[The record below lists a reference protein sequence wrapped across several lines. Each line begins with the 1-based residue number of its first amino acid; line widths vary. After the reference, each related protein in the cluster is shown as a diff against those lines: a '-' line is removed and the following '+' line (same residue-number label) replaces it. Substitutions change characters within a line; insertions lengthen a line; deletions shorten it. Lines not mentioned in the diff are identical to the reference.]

1 MVLTGGAAML
11 VMVAVT
17 GFLHRDMR
25 DGLATVVEF
34 FWHW

>member
-1 MVLTGGAAML
+1 MLVIVALTGL
-11 VMVAVT
+11 W
-17 GFLHRDMR
+17 HQDMR